1 MAEKNVIVDTD
12 LFVYHPGFATINKT
26 IFAHLDPKSLANSR
40 LVSKSW
46 KNFIDTS
53 KTTLLVQIHQLMHY
67 DMKLTYDP
75 QDKSYLVES
84 IIEHW
89 PSYDRVLSFM
99 KTEATL
105 EEIKLFL
112 DFLRDFCRTNIL
124 RHYHQESIFQTHFQ
138 SPLSRASESKNSLII
153 GIFLKSLYPDE
164 KCFCKQVQNFNDK
177 ERLEYKLW
185 MKFKTK
191 KVMLYYPRL
200 CLLCDP

>member
-12 LFVYHPGFATINKT
+12 QFVSHPGFATINKT

-53 KTTLLVQIHQLMHY
+53 KTILLVQIHQLMHY
-67 DMKLTYDP
+67 DMKLQGTYDP

-112 DFLRDFCRTNIL
+112 DFLRDFCRSNFFSL
-124 RHYHQESIFQTHFQ
+124 RLSYFR
-138 SPLSRASESKNSLII
+138 SPLEAAKRRGA
-153 GIFLKSLYPDE
+153 
-164 KCFCKQVQNFNDK
+164 
-177 ERLEYKLW
+177 
-185 MKFKTK
+185 
-191 KVMLYYPRL
+191 
-200 CLLCDP
+200 

>member
-12 LFVYHPGFATINKT
+12 QFVSHPGFATINKT
-26 IFAHLDPKSLANSR
+26 IFAHLDPKSLANCR

-53 KTTLLVQIHQLMHY
+53 KTILLVQIHQLMHY
-67 DMKLTYDP
+67 DMKLEGTYDP
-75 QDKSYLVES
+75 QDNSYLVES

-105 EEIKLFL
+105 EEIKVFL
-112 DFLRDFCRTNIL
+112 VFLREFCRTNL
-124 RHYHQESIFQTHFQ
+124 LLKCIFQSDFRSPMRAFQ
-138 SPLSRASESKNSLII
+138 VKNSLII

-164 KCFCKQVQNFNDK
+164 KCICKQVQNFNDK

>member
-1 MAEKNVIVDTD
+1 
-12 LFVYHPGFATINKT
+12 
-26 IFAHLDPKSLANSR
+26 
-40 LVSKSW
+40 
-46 KNFIDTS
+46 
-53 KTTLLVQIHQLMHY
+53 
-67 DMKLTYDP
+67 MKLEGTYDP

-112 DFLRDFCRTNIL
+112 DFLRDFCRTNFLHL
-124 RHYHQESIFQTHFQ
+124 RLSYFR
-138 SPLSRASESKNSLII
+138 SPLETASRKKNSLII

-164 KCFCKQVQNFNDK
+164 KCICKQVQNFNNK

-191 KVMLYYPRL
+191 KVMLYYPRF